1 MTVQMELS
9 RIFIREMTEMQII
22 ELTEVDGERTFP
34 IVIGLGEA
42 SEIRRV
48 LHGESTP
55 RPLTHQLAQS
65 LIDSLDASLSGV
77 DIIDLRDN
85 TFYAELVLT
94 DGGGEE
100 VRVDSRPSDA
110 LALGLRAGCQLRVAE
125 SVLEQVRM
133 DQAASDSDPDPDP
146 GPDPDPDPD
155 SDLGLGGI
163 HPTEP

>member
-1 MTVQMELS
+1 MIGVRLA
-9 RIFIREMTEMQII
+9 RIVLREDSPQQWIHLQE
-22 ELTEVDGERTFP
+22 EEGERGFP

-42 SEIRRV
+42 SEIRRI

-65 LIDSLDASLSGV
+65 VIDSLGASLSGV

-94 DGGGEE
+94 DGAGEE
-100 VRVDSRPSDA
+100 IRLDARPSDA

-125 SVLEQVRM
+125 SILEQVRM
-133 DQAASDSDPDPDP
+133 DQGTPDPDP
-146 GPDPDPDPD
+146 GPEPDPDPD
-155 SDLGLGGI
+155 LGPDPQL
-163 HPTEP
+163 